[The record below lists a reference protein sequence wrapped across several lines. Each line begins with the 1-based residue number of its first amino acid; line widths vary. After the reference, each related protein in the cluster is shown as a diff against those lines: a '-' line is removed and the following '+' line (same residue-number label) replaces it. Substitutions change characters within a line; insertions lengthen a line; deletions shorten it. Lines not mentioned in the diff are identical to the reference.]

1 MLPRRQQN
9 IRLEEHTNSFT
20 FNRKVNKW
28 ILAGIGVTILGC
40 ACSAV
45 FVY

>member
-1 MLPRRQQN
+1 MLPRRELD

-20 FNRKVNKW
+20 FTRKVNKW
-28 ILAGIGVTILGC
+28 NLDDIGVTILGC
-40 ACSAV
+40 AYSAV